1 MTTSLL
7 PGRRVRAG
15 FWPLASVLAAFGV
28 IGAAA
33 LIVLPIPAVWFAR
46 WLPWT
51 LIVTMGHL
59 GNRLGPFVLAGPLV
73 TVLAWEAEQPAVHNR
88 HRGRMGGRIG
98 WALSIGALGSVL
110 MAVLAFGRP

>member
-15 FWPLASVLAAFGV
+15 FWHLASALAAFGV

-33 LIVLPIPAVWFAR
+33 LIVLPIPAVWFTR

-51 LIVTMGHL
+51 LIVTVGHL

-88 HRGRMGGRIG
+88 RRGRMGGRIA
-98 WALSIGALGSVL
+98 WALSIGALGSVV